1 MGKKIT
7 DKEIMDA
14 DNDLRGLP
22 KDWIMNTQHEK
33 VGNWRLDLTIDLN
46 KVTKK
51 PDGTVVVG
59 DEKESIV
66 TLKGEVVTDF
76 LEQLAEALKNGTPI
90 KL

>member
-22 KDWIMNTQHEK
+22 KDWIMNMQHEK

-59 DEKESIV
+59 DVKESIV